1 MATKPNQALIYRK
14 VPPFLRAMREG
25 QELTQRELANR
36 IGKTQWWVARIE
48 TGSRRV
54 DIAEF
59 IEWCDGCGIRVT
71 TALEGLID
79 SSGEVR
85 GRNHKSVRQPTAG
98 STHPRR
104 VSRRRA

>member
-25 QELTQRELANR
+25 RDLTQRELAER
-36 IGKTQWWVARIE
+36 VGKTQWWVARIE

-59 IEWCDGCGIRVT
+59 IEWCDGCGVGAT
-71 TALEGLID
+71 SALQDLII
-79 SSGEVR
+79 SSGEGR
-85 GRNHKSVRQPTAG
+85 GRKQKSMRQPVA
-98 STHPRR
+98 
-104 VSRRRA
+104 SRRRTR

>member
-14 VPPFLRAMREG
+14 VPPFLRAMREHK
-25 QELTQRELANR
+25 ELTQRALAER

-59 IEWCDGCGIRVT
+59 IEWCAGCGVAAT
-71 TALEGLID
+71 TALTELMQSHGGLSRAD
-79 SSGEVR
+79 GK
-85 GRNHKSVRQPTAG
+85 GRER
-98 STHPRR
+98 
-104 VSRRRA
+104 SRRQRVGR